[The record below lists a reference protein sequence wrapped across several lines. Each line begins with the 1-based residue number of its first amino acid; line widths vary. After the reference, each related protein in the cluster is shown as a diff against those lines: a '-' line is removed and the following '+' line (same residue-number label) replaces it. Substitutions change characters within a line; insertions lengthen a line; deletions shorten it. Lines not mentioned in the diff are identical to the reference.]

1 MQLKTK
7 AQLSALLGLL
17 LPTLV
22 SAETVLGVYVFHRH
36 GDRTAK
42 STPPTKLTALG
53 AEQVHSSGEYYR
65 SLYVASNATSRID
78 GISSDIVVN
87 SQLNVVSPVDVVL
100 QNSGQAFL
108 QGLYPPTTADVQ
120 VLADGETVQ
129 SVLGGYQYIP
139 VNSLTTAA
147 TPSGAENDAWLQS
160 GSGCAKAVASSNS
173 YLASRD
179 YLDTLES
186 TRGFYQGLMPAINR
200 TFKADA
206 VNFKNGYAIYD
217 LINVAQIHNASYPGR
232 NLMTD
237 SVLHQL
243 STRANQLEWNLAF
256 NASEPVRAIAGA
268 TLAGQALR
276 SLNATL
282 QKPASSPLVDVQ
294 FGAYATFSSFFGL
307 VGLHE
312 VSADFTGIVDYAS
325 SMAFELVTNASV
337 SSSAAA
343 GGKAVVSPDDVSV
356 RFRFVNGSASAD
368 RPLKA
373 YPLFGNGETLM
384 SWSAFQSEM
393 AKVAVVDTARWCEL
407 CGPASA
413 GCAADATGT
422 AGAVGAASG
431 GSDDGITKPVAG
443 VIGALVTLGLVLVAA
458 GLLVGVGGLR
468 LVKKQDLV
476 PAPASDKMS
485 V

>member
-1 MQLKTK
+1 MQLNT
-7 AQLSALLGLL
+7 QLSALLGLL
-17 LPTLV
+17 LPTLA
-22 SAETVLGVYVFHRH
+22 SAETVLGVFVFHRH

-65 SLYVASNATSRID
+65 SLYVASNATSRIA
-78 GISSDIVVN
+78 GISSDVAVN
-87 SQLNVVSPVDVVL
+87 SQLNVVSPIDVVL

-120 VLADGETVQ
+120 VLADGTTVQ
-129 SVLGGYQYIP
+129 STLGGYQYIP

-147 TPSGAENDAWLQS
+147 TPSGAEDDAWLQS

-173 YLASRD
+173 YFASRD
-179 YLDTLES
+179 YLDALES
-186 TRGFYQGLMPAINR
+186 THGFYQGLMPAINR

-206 VNFKNGYAIYD
+206 ANFKNGYAIYD
-217 LINVAQIHNASYPGR
+217 LINVAQIHNASYDGR

-237 SVLHQL
+237 PVLHQL

-282 QKPASSPLVDVQ
+282 QKPASSPRIDVQ

-307 VGLHE
+307 AGLHE
-312 VSADFTGIVDYAS
+312 VSTDFTGIVDYAS
-325 SMAFELVTNASV
+325 SMAFELVTNVSV
-337 SSSAAA
+337 PA
-343 GGKAVVSPDDVSV
+343 GAVSPDDVSV
-356 RFRFVNGSASAD
+356 RFRFVNGSASAA
-368 RPLKA
+368 RPLRA
-373 YPLFGNGETLM
+373 YPLFGPGESLM
-384 SWSAFQSEM
+384 PWSAFQRNM
-393 AKVAVVDTARWCEL
+393 AKIAVMDTARWCEL
-407 CGPASA
+407 CGPAPA
-413 GCAADATGT
+413 GCAAGAAGT
-422 AGAVGAASG
+422 AGAAGAASG
-431 GSDDGITKPVAG
+431 GSDGGITTPVAG
-443 VIGALVTLGLVLVAA
+443 VIGALVTLGLVLITG
-458 GLLVGVGGLR
+458 GLVMGVGGLR
-468 LVKKQDLV
+468 LVKKRDLV

-485 V
+485 A

>member
-7 AQLSALLGLL
+7 AQLSAILGLL
-17 LPTLV
+17 LPTLAA
-22 SAETVLGVYVFHRH
+22 AETVLGIFVFHRH

-53 AEQVHSSGEYYR
+53 ADQMHSSGEYYR
-65 SLYVASNATSRID
+65 SLYVASNATSRIA
-78 GISSDIVVN
+78 GISSDVAVN
-87 SQLNVVSPVDVVL
+87 SQLNVVSPIDVVL

-108 QGLYPPTTADVQ
+108 QGLYPPTTADIQ
-120 VLADGETVQ
+120 TLADGRTVQ
-129 SVLGGYQYIP
+129 STLGGYQYIP

-173 YLASRD
+173 YFASRD

-186 TRGFYQGLMPAINR
+186 TRDFYQSLMPAINR
-200 TFKADA
+200 TFKSDA
-206 VNFKNGYAIYD
+206 ANFKNGYAIYD
-217 LINVAQIHNASYPGR
+217 LINVAQIHNASYQGR

-237 SVLHQL
+237 AVLHQL
-243 STRANQLEWNLAF
+243 YTRASQLEWNLAF
-256 NASEPVRAIAGA
+256 NASEPARAIAGA

-282 QKPASSPLVDVQ
+282 QRPASSPRVEVQ

-307 VGLHE
+307 AGLHE
-312 VSADFTGIVDYAS
+312 LGADFTGIVDYAS
-325 SMAFELVTNASV
+325 SMSFELVTNASV
-337 SSSAAA
+337 PAAA
-343 GGKAVVSPDDVSV
+343 GGAAVSPDDVSV
-356 RFRFVNGSASAD
+356 RFRFANGSASA
-368 RPLKA
+368 RSPPQA
-373 YPLFGNGETLM
+373 YPLFGPGESLM
-384 SWSAFQSEM
+384 PWSAFRSNMERI
-393 AKVAVVDTARWCEL
+393 AVMDTARWCEV
-407 CGPASA
+407 CGPASS
-413 GCAADATGT
+413 GCA

-431 GSDDGITKPVAG
+431 GSDGTITKAVAG
-443 VIGALVTLGLVLVAA
+443 AIGALVTLGLVLVTG
-458 GLLVGVGGLR
+458 GLFMGVGGLR
-468 LVKKQDLV
+468 LVKKRDLV